1 MNIKVDR
8 IPIGYTAIDDD
19 CYSGPGSP
27 IGEGKTPEAAID
39 DLMEQLEDEDGSK
52 PAVREALGWDDQQ

>member
-1 MNIKVDR
+1 MNIKIDR

-27 IGEGKTPEAAID
+27 IGEGKTPEAAIA
-39 DLMEQLEDEDGSK
+39 DLMEQLEDEDGGNEETLQAGA
-52 PAVREALGWDDQQ
+52 PVE

>member
-1 MNIKVDR
+1 MNIKISR

-27 IGEGKTPEAAID
+27 IGEGETPEAAVA
-39 DLMEQLEDEDGSK
+39 DLMEQLEEDDG
-52 PAVREALGWDDQQ
+52 RR